1 MSAKSLKHAI
11 ETKQKALEINLD
23 EQVYGSF
30 AEIGA
35 GQEVARHFFRAGAA
49 AGTIAKT
56 MSAYDKKYS
65 DEIYGAEPNG
75 RYVCESRLRKMLQ
88 HEYDL
93 LEQRLRT
100 DRPSTLF
107 FTFAD
112 TISAINYRK
121 TNKGHGWIGL
131 RFQLNP
137 AEKPNDIILHVKM
150 HDNDNSLQQQAVGIL
165 GVNLIYAC
173 FRYADNI
180 DLLVQSLMD
189 SLRDR
194 VDIDMLRVQGP
205 HFSRIDNRLLCLK
218 MVRYGLSNVTMFNAD
233 GLPIHPS
240 ETLYKQSLLVVRG
253 SFRPM
258 TLVNVD
264 MIKTASEQFKNE
276 PDVDA
281 ERITTVAE
289 ITLTNLALD
298 GEIDEQDFLDRATLL
313 CAQRQIVLVTNCEK
327 HQKLID
333 YFADYRITKL
343 GLVIGVRILLDLIN
357 ETYYQNVDGSLLLA
371 FGALFN
377 RHVKMYVYPV
387 HQEGSGELMN
397 CQNLPIPEGI
407 KFLYRHLQ
415 DAKHIEDLRDF
426 NPDLLHIYSKEV
438 LKLLRSDDDGWDRMV
453 PKAIAQIIR
462 EQCLFNFPCQRL
474 EFEY

>member
-1 MSAKSLKHAI
+1 MAIQQAI

-23 EQVYGSF
+23 EQIYGSF

-75 RYVCESRLRKMLQ
+75 RYVCESRLRKMLS

-93 LEQRLRT
+93 LEQRLRQ
-100 DRPSTLF
+100 DRPNTLF
-107 FTFAD
+107 FAFAD

-137 AEKPNDIILHVKM
+137 NEKPNDILLHVKM

-180 DLLVQSLMD
+180 DKLVQTLMD

-194 VDIDMLRVQGP
+194 IDIDMIRVEGP
-205 HFSRIDNRLLCLK
+205 QFRHIDNRLLCLK
-218 MVRYGLSNVTMFNAD
+218 MVRFGLTNVTMFNAA
-233 GLPIHPS
+233 GKPMHAS
-240 ETLYKQSLLVVRG
+240 ESLYKQSLLVVRG
-253 SFRPM
+253 SFRPI

-264 MIKTASEQFKNE
+264 MIKTATEQFKTE

-281 ERITTVAE
+281 ERITVVAE
-289 ITLTNLALD
+289 ITLDNLALD
-298 GEIDEQDFLDRATLL
+298 GGIDEQDFLDRAELL
-313 CAQRQIVLVTNCEK
+313 CAQGLTVLVTDCEK
-327 HQKLID
+327 HQKLIN
-333 YFADYRITKL
+333 YFSDYRITKL
-343 GLVIGVRILLDLIN
+343 GMVIGVRVLLDLIN

-387 HQEGSGELMN
+387 HQEGSDELMN
-397 CQNLPIPEGI
+397 CGNLPIPEGI

-415 DAKHIEDLRDF
+415 NAKHIEDIRNF

-438 LKLLRSDDDGWDRMV
+438 LKLLRSDDYGWDKMV
-453 PKAIAQIIR
+453 PRNVAMLIR
-462 EQCLFNFPCQRL
+462 DKCLFNFPCQRL